1 MGILDLLKEIGPYV
15 GTIGGAVAI
24 ILSLAQF
31 VPQWRNTES
40 DTYEKLSNAIDKLS
54 ERLEKERE
62 AREAP
67 PASRT
72 MYARPLPHPIACDWT
87 VCVKVN
93 ALYSASGSVLIRRW
107 TGCWGRTGATART
120 GGASSP
126 PTSSWTASCRSSR
139 SRRPSSP

>member
-62 AREAP
+62 AREADARRCAENVANLQMAANYANQRLERVLDHIRRRFGVEISTDDLKTP
-67 PASRT
+67 PPHVVPADPT
-72 MYARPLPHPIACDWT
+72 PPLPTRSTFQDVPNDQ
-87 VCVKVN
+87 
-93 ALYSASGSVLIRRW
+93 
-107 TGCWGRTGATART
+107 
-120 GGASSP
+120 P
-126 PTSSWTASCRSSR
+126 PDDAA
-139 SRRPSSP
+139 